1 MADGAGK
8 KDVGVSKRTNWVT
21 DLVEWY
27 DANRRKLPWRSRPR
41 PYAVWVSEI
50 MLQQTQVDTMLPY
63 YRRFMKRFPSLRS
76 LAAAD
81 VHDVLSLW
89 QGLGYYARARNLHRA
104 SQLVV
109 EQHGGRMP
117 RDPAVLRK
125 LPGIGEYT
133 VAAILSISFEI
144 PLPVVD
150 GNVARVTA
158 RLWAIHDDVGRPA
171 TRKAIADRLTG
182 PIQTVSSGTF
192 NQAMMELGALI
203 CRPRDPSCGVCPL
216 MKHCAAKRQKR
227 VGDYPVKKKRKAV
240 PQYDVVVGV
249 IHRRGRILLARR
261 PASGMLGGLWEFPG
275 GKIGSEDATAYP
287 DTLCEKILSETGVEV
302 KVGERLCT
310 IDHTYSHFKIRL
322 HAFLCRAQAG
332 RARPL
337 ASDEVR
343 WVPPR
348 ELDAFAMST
357 VGKKIVAAYDR

>member
-1 MADGAGK
+1 MG
-8 KDVGVSKRTNWVT
+8 VGVSKRANWVT
-21 DLVEWY
+21 DLVGWY
-27 DANRRKLPWRSRPR
+27 EANRRKLPWRNRPR

-63 YRRFMKRFPSLRS
+63 YRRFMKRFPSVRA
-76 LAAAD
+76 LAD
-81 VHDVLSLW
+81 SDIQDVLGLW

-104 SQLVV
+104 AQLVV

-117 RDPAVLRK
+117 RDPEVLRK

-158 RLWAIHDDVGRPA
+158 RFWAIHDDVGRAA

-182 PIQTVSSGTF
+182 PIQTVSPGTF

-216 MKHCAAKRQKR
+216 AKHCVAKRKGC
-227 VGDYPVKKKRKAV
+227 VADYPVKKKRKPV

-249 IHRRGRILLARR
+249 IYRRGRILLARR

-275 GKIGSEDATAYP
+275 GKVALEDETAYP
-287 DTLCEKILSETGVEV
+287 DALREKILAETGVEV
-302 KVGERLCT
+302 AVGERLCT

-337 ASDEVR
+337 ASEEVV
-343 WVPPR
+343 WVSPHALG
-348 ELDAFAMST
+348 EYAMST
-357 VGKKIVAAYDR
+357 VGKKITGVISLR